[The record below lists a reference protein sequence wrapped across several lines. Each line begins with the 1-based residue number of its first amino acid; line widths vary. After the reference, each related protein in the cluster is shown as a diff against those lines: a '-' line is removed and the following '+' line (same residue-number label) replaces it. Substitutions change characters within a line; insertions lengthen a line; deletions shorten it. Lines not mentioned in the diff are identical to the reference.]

1 MINYPN
7 GRKYNPSVFS
17 NEIKPE
23 KKNKSKYN
31 AKKVTVDGITFDS
44 KKESKR
50 YLELKAMEKVGA
62 IQKLQLQV
70 PFVLIEKSKY
80 GRSIKYVADFV
91 YIKNGSKIVEDVKG
105 VKTPV
110 YKLKKRLMAEKYG
123 IVILE
128 T

>member
-1 MINYPN
+1 MRNFYEL
-7 GRKYNPSVFS
+7 K
-17 NEIKPE
+17 NEKG
-23 KKNKSKYN
+23 KKKSKYQ
-31 AKKVTVDGITFDS
+31 AKKTVVNGITFDS

-50 YLELKAMEKVGA
+50 YMELNAMEKVGS
-62 IQKLQLQV
+62 IQNLQLQV

-91 YIKNGSKIVEDVKG
+91 YNKNGSKIVEDVKG

-110 YKLKKRLMAEKYG
+110 YKLKKRMMAEKYRI
-123 IVILE
+123 IVLE

>member
-17 NEIKPE
+17 NEIKPKG
-23 KKNKSKYN
+23 KKKSKYN

-62 IQKLQLQV
+62 IQKLHLQV

-91 YIKNGSKIVEDVKG
+91 YNKNGLKIVEDVKG

>member
-1 MINYPN
+1 MRNFYKLKN
-7 GRKYNPSVFS
+7 
-17 NEIKPE
+17 
-23 KKNKSKYN
+23 KKGNKKSKYN
-31 AKKVTVDGITFDS
+31 AKKTVVNGITFDS
-44 KKESKR
+44 KKEAKR
-50 YLELKAMEKVGA
+50 YMELKAMEKLGS
-62 IQKLQLQV
+62 IQNIQLQV

-91 YIKNGSKIVEDVKG
+91 YYNKNGSKVVEDVKG

-123 IVILE
+123 IFVLE

>member
-1 MINYPN
+1 MRNFY
-7 GRKYNPSVFS
+7 
-17 NEIKPE
+17 EIKN
-23 KKNKSKYN
+23 KKGNNKNKYN

-50 YLELKAMEKVGA
+50 YLELKAMEKSGS
-62 IQKLQLQV
+62 IQNLQLQV
-70 PFVLIEKSKY
+70 PFILIEKSKY

-91 YIKNGSKIVEDVKG
+91 YNRNGSKVVEDVKG

-110 YKLKKRLMAEKYG
+110 YKLKKRIMAEKYG
-123 IVILE
+123 IIVLE

>member
-1 MINYPN
+1 MRNFY
-7 GRKYNPSVFS
+7 
-17 NEIKPE
+17 EIKN
-23 KKNKSKYN
+23 KKGNKKSKYN

-50 YLELKAMEKVGA
+50 YLELKAMEKVGS
-62 IQKLQLQV
+62 IQNLQLQV
-70 PFVLIEKSKY
+70 PFILIEKSKY

-91 YIKNGSKIVEDVKG
+91 YNRNGSKVVEDVKG

-110 YKLKKRLMAEKYG
+110 YKLKKRIMAEKYG
-123 IVILE
+123 IIVLE